1 MTAVLTYLIAF
12 VVLISVITIIHESG
26 HFFAARIC
34 RVKVLD
40 FSIGMGPSILQK
52 QDKLQTNYNIR
63 ILPIGGFVQMLG
75 EGENS
80 SEKDSFQSKPYHQ
93 RLFIVLAGPMA
104 NFILAFIIF
113 AGLNL
118 YGIQEISSD
127 IGQVKKDSPA
137 YNAGIVPG
145 TKIKRIDESFV
156 ETRMEVQSALLRRL
170 GETGNINIETE
181 DSQGATSSHQIY
193 ISEWLKGQ
201 EPNDLMRDLGMY
213 LPSEIIIAQMTENGP
228 AENSGLMIGD
238 KINAI
243 DFNEI
248 QSWEDLKFFI
258 NLSEG
263 KEILVSISRNNS
275 NYDYLVQPE
284 YRESPEAAWLI
295 GIAANL
301 KILPSSI
308 IKKRYGLFEG
318 SVKALKDTYSK
329 SAESLIFLKKMVQ
342 GLISPKNLGGPVMI
356 GQYAGDSIKYGGLFS
371 FLMLMALISIGLGI
385 INLLP
390 IPVLDGGQAVMMTLE
405 KIKGSPLSENFVGI
419 SHRLGIAFIV
429 CLMIFTFFNDLSRI
443 FCIEFKTISFVSFAT
458 VAKYI
463 SIIKENRASYRSS
476 ILADR

>member
-1 MTAVLTYLIAF
+1 MTAFLIYLIAF

-52 QDKLQTNYNIR
+52 QDRHQTNYNIR

-80 SEKDSFQSKPYHQ
+80 AEKDSFQSKPYHQ

-104 NFILAFIIF
+104 NFILAFMIF

-137 YNAGIVPG
+137 YNAGIESG
-145 TKIKRIDESFV
+145 TKIKRIDESFI

-170 GETGNINIETE
+170 GETGIINIETE
-181 DSQGATSSHQIY
+181 DFQGTTSLHQIY

-258 NLSEG
+258 NSSEG

-275 NYDYLVQPE
+275 NFDYLVQPE
-284 YRESPEAAWLI
+284 YRESPEPAWLI

-308 IKKRYGLFEG
+308 IKKRYGLLEG
-318 SVKALKDTYSK
+318 SVKAFKDTYSK
-329 SAESLIFLKKMVQ
+329 SVESLIFLKKMVQ
-342 GLISPKNLGGPVMI
+342 GLISPRNLGGPVMI

-419 SHRLGIAFIV
+419 SYRLGIAFIV

-443 FCIEFKTISFVSFAT
+443 F
-458 VAKYI
+458 
-463 SIIKENRASYRSS
+463 
-476 ILADR
+476 

>member
-1 MTAVLTYLIAF
+1 MIAVLTYLISF

-34 RVKVLD
+34 KVKILD
-40 FSIGMGPSILQK
+40 FSIGMGPSIFQK
-52 QDKLQTNYNIR
+52 EDKHQTNYNLR

-75 EGENS
+75 EGDDS
-80 SEKDSFQSKPYHQ
+80 SERDSFQSKPYYK

-127 IGQVKKDSPA
+127 IGQVKKDSLA
-137 YNAGIVPG
+137 HNAGIKSG
-145 TKIKRIDESFV
+145 TTIISIDDSDV

-170 GETGNINIETE
+170 GETGIINIETS
-181 DSQGATSSHQIY
+181 DFQGITSSHQIY
-193 ISEWLKGQ
+193 ISDWLIGQ
-201 EPNDLMRDLGMY
+201 EPNDLMKDLGMY
-213 LPSEIIIAQMTENGP
+213 LPSEIIIAQLTENGP
-228 AENSGLMIGD
+228 AANSGLKIGD

-248 QSWEDLKFFI
+248 QSWEDLKVFI
-258 NLSEG
+258 NSSQG

-275 NYDYLVQPE
+275 NFDYVVQPE
-284 YRESPEAAWLI
+284 FNQSPEAQWLI

-308 IKKRYGLFEG
+308 IKKRYGFFEG
-318 SVKALKDTYSK
+318 SIKALKDTYSK
-329 SAESLIFLKKMVQ
+329 SAESIIFLKKMVQ
-342 GLISPKNLGGPVMI
+342 GLISPRNLGGPVMI

-419 SHRLGIAFIV
+419 THRLGIAFIV

-443 FCIEFKTISFVSFAT
+443 F
-458 VAKYI
+458 
-463 SIIKENRASYRSS
+463 
-476 ILADR
+476 

>member
-52 QDKLQTNYNIR
+52 QDKHQTNYNIR
-63 ILPIGGFVQMLG
+63 VLPIGGFVQMLG
-75 EGENS
+75 EGESS

-113 AGLNL
+113 AGLNI

-137 YNAGIVPG
+137 YNAGIESG

-170 GETGNINIETE
+170 GETGIINIETE
-181 DSQGATSSHQIY
+181 DFQGTTSSHQIY

-258 NLSEG
+258 NSSEG

-275 NYDYLVQPE
+275 NFDYLVQPE
-284 YRESPEAAWLI
+284 YRESPEPAWLI

-308 IKKRYGLFEG
+308 IKKRYGLLEG

-342 GLISPKNLGGPVMI
+342 GLISPRNLGGPVMI

-419 SHRLGIAFIV
+419 SYRLGIAFIV

-443 FCIEFKTISFVSFAT
+443 F
-458 VAKYI
+458 
-463 SIIKENRASYRSS
+463 
-476 ILADR
+476 

>member
-52 QDKLQTNYNIR
+52 QDKHQTNYNIR

-75 EGENS
+75 EGESS

-113 AGLNL
+113 AGLNI

-137 YNAGIVPG
+137 YNAGIESG
-145 TKIKRIDESFV
+145 TKIKSIDESFV

-170 GETGNINIETE
+170 GETGIINIETE
-181 DSQGATSSHQIY
+181 DFQGVTSSHQIY
-193 ISEWLKGQ
+193 ISEWLKGE

-258 NLSEG
+258 NSSEG

-275 NYDYLVQPE
+275 NFDYLVQPE
-284 YRESPEAAWLI
+284 YKDSPEPAWLI

-308 IKKRYGLFEG
+308 VKKRYGLLEG
-318 SVKALKDTYSK
+318 SVKAFKDTYSK
-329 SAESLIFLKKMVQ
+329 SVESLIFLKKMVQ
-342 GLISPKNLGGPVMI
+342 GLISPRNLGGPVMI

-419 SHRLGIAFIV
+419 SYRLGIAFIV

-443 FCIEFKTISFVSFAT
+443 F
-458 VAKYI
+458 
-463 SIIKENRASYRSS
+463 
-476 ILADR
+476 

>member
-1 MTAVLTYLIAF
+1 MTTVLTYLISF

-26 HFFAARIC
+26 HFFAARIFK
-34 RVKVLD
+34 VKVLD
-40 FSIGMGPSILQK
+40 FSIGMGPSIFQK
-52 QDKLQTNYNIR
+52 KDKYQTNYNLR

-75 EGENS
+75 EGEDS
-80 SEKDSFQSKPYHQ
+80 SERDSFQSKSYYQ
-93 RLFIVLAGPMA
+93 RLLIVLAGPMA

-113 AGLNL
+113 AGLNF

-137 YNAGIVPG
+137 YNAGIKTG
-145 TKIKRIDESFV
+145 TRIISIDDSEV

-170 GETGNINIETE
+170 GETGIINIETS
-181 DSQGATSSHQIY
+181 DSQGITSSYQIY
-193 ISEWLKGQ
+193 ISDWLIGQ
-201 EPNDLMRDLGMY
+201 EPNDLMKDLGMY
-213 LPSEIIIAQMTENGP
+213 LPSEIIIAQLTENGP
-228 AENSGLMIGD
+228 AANSGLKIGD

-258 NLSEG
+258 NSSEG

-275 NYDYLVQPE
+275 NFDYVVQPKLNQ
-284 YRESPEAAWLI
+284 SPEAQWLI

-308 IKKRYGLFEG
+308 MKKRYGFFEG
-318 SVKALKDTYSK
+318 SIKALKDTYSK
-329 SAESLIFLKKMVQ
+329 SSESLIFLKKMIQ
-342 GLISPKNLGGPVMI
+342 GLISPRNLGGPVMI

-390 IPVLDGGQAVMMTLE
+390 IPVLDGGQAVLMTLE

-419 SHRLGIAFIV
+419 THRLGIAFIL

-443 FCIEFKTISFVSFAT
+443 FT
-458 VAKYI
+458 
-463 SIIKENRASYRSS
+463 
-476 ILADR
+476 

>member
-52 QDKLQTNYNIR
+52 QDKHQTNYNIR

-75 EGENS
+75 EGESS

-113 AGLNL
+113 AGLNI

-137 YNAGIVPG
+137 YNAGIESG

-170 GETGNINIETE
+170 GETGIINIETE
-181 DSQGATSSHQIY
+181 DFQGTTSSHQIY

-258 NLSEG
+258 NSSEG

-275 NYDYLVQPE
+275 NFDYLVQPE

-308 IKKRYGLFEG
+308 IKKRYGLLEG
-318 SVKALKDTYSK
+318 SVKAFKDTYSK

-342 GLISPKNLGGPVMI
+342 GLISPRNLGGPVMI

-419 SHRLGIAFIV
+419 SYRLGIAFIV

-443 FCIEFKTISFVSFAT
+443 F
-458 VAKYI
+458 
-463 SIIKENRASYRSS
+463 
-476 ILADR
+476 

>member
-1 MTAVLTYLIAF
+1 MTAVLTYLTAF

-52 QDKLQTNYNIR
+52 QDKHQINYNIR

-137 YNAGIVPG
+137 YNAGIESG

-170 GETGNINIETE
+170 GETGIINIETV
-181 DSQGATSSHQIY
+181 DFQGAPSSHQIY

-228 AENSGLMIGD
+228 AENSGLMVGD

-258 NLSEG
+258 NSSEG

-275 NYDYLVQPE
+275 NFDYLVQPE

-308 IKKRYGLFEG
+308 IKKRYSLLEG
-318 SVKALKDTYSK
+318 SIKALKDTYSK
-329 SAESLIFLKKMVQ
+329 SAESLIFLKKIVQ
-342 GLISPKNLGGPVMI
+342 GLISPRNLGGPVMI

-419 SHRLGIAFIV
+419 SYRLGIAFIV

-443 FCIEFKTISFVSFAT
+443 F
-458 VAKYI
+458 
-463 SIIKENRASYRSS
+463 
-476 ILADR
+476 

>member
-26 HFFAARIC
+26 HFFAARVC

-40 FSIGMGPSILQK
+40 FSVGMGPSIFQK
-52 QDKLQTNYNIR
+52 QDKYQTNYNIR

-75 EGENS
+75 EGEKF
-80 SEKDSFQSKPYHQ
+80 SEKDSFQSKSYYQ

-113 AGLNL
+113 VGLNL

-137 YNAGIVPG
+137 YNAGIESG
-145 TKIKRIDESFV
+145 TKIIRIDEFFV

-170 GETGNINIETE
+170 GETGIINIETE
-181 DSQGATSSHQIY
+181 DFQGTNSSHQIY

-228 AENSGLMIGD
+228 AANSGLMIGD
-238 KINAI
+238 RINAI

-248 QSWEDLKFFI
+248 KSWEDLKFFI
-258 NLSEG
+258 NSSEG

-275 NYDYLVQPE
+275 NFDYVIQPE
-284 YRESPEAAWLI
+284 YKESPEAAWLI

-308 IKKRYGLFEG
+308 IKKRYGLVEG

-329 SAESLIFLKKMVQ
+329 SAESLIFLKKMIQ
-342 GLISPKNLGGPVMI
+342 GLISPRNLGGPVMI

-390 IPVLDGGQAVMMTLE
+390 IPVLDGGQVVMMTLE

-419 SHRLGIAFIV
+419 TYRLGIAFIV

-443 FCIEFKTISFVSFAT
+443 F
-458 VAKYI
+458 
-463 SIIKENRASYRSS
+463 
-476 ILADR
+476 

>member
-26 HFFAARIC
+26 HFFAARVC
-34 RVKVLD
+34 KVKVLD
-40 FSIGMGPSILQK
+40 FSVGMGPSIFQK
-52 QDKLQTNYNIR
+52 QDKYQTNYNIR

-80 SEKDSFQSKPYHQ
+80 SEKDSFQSKSYYQ

-113 AGLNL
+113 VGLNL

-137 YNAGIVPG
+137 YNAGIESG
-145 TKIKRIDESFV
+145 TKLIRIDESFV

-170 GETGNINIETE
+170 GETGIINIETE
-181 DSQGATSSHQIY
+181 DFQGTTSSHQIY
-193 ISEWLKGQ
+193 ISDWLKGQ

-228 AENSGLMIGD
+228 AANSGLMIGD
-238 KINAI
+238 RINAI

-248 QSWEDLKFFI
+248 KSWEDLKFFI
-258 NLSEG
+258 NSSEG

-275 NYDYLVQPE
+275 NFDYVIQPE
-284 YRESPEAAWLI
+284 YKESPEAAWLI

-308 IKKRYGLFEG
+308 IKKRYGLVEG

-342 GLISPKNLGGPVMI
+342 GLISPRNLGGPVMI

-390 IPVLDGGQAVMMTLE
+390 IPVLDGGQVVMMTLE

-419 SHRLGIAFIV
+419 TYRLGIAFIV

-443 FCIEFKTISFVSFAT
+443 F
-458 VAKYI
+458 
-463 SIIKENRASYRSS
+463 
-476 ILADR
+476 

>member
-1 MTAVLTYLIAF
+1 MTAVLIYLIAF

-52 QDKLQTNYNIR
+52 QDKHQTNYNIR

-75 EGENS
+75 EGES
-80 SEKDSFQSKPYHQ
+80 SAEKDSFQSKPYHQ

-113 AGLNL
+113 AGLNI

-137 YNAGIVPG
+137 YNAGIESG

-170 GETGNINIETE
+170 GETGIINIETE
-181 DSQGATSSHQIY
+181 DFRGVTSSHQIY

-213 LPSEIIIAQMTENGP
+213 LPSEIIISQMTENGP

-258 NLSEG
+258 NSSEG

-275 NYDYLVQPE
+275 NFDYLVQPE

-342 GLISPKNLGGPVMI
+342 GLISPRNLGGPVMI

-371 FLMLMALISIGLGI
+371 FLTLMALISIGLGI

-419 SHRLGIAFIV
+419 SYRLGIAFIV

-443 FCIEFKTISFVSFAT
+443 F
-458 VAKYI
+458 
-463 SIIKENRASYRSS
+463 
-476 ILADR
+476 

>member
-52 QDKLQTNYNIR
+52 QDKHHTNYNIR

-104 NFILAFIIF
+104 NFILAFMIF

-137 YNAGIVPG
+137 YNAGIESG

-170 GETGNINIETE
+170 GETGIINIETE
-181 DSQGATSSHQIY
+181 DFQGTTSSHQIY

-258 NLSEG
+258 NSSEG

-275 NYDYLVQPE
+275 NFDYLVQPE
-284 YRESPEAAWLI
+284 YRESPEPAWLI

-308 IKKRYGLFEG
+308 IKKRYGLLEG
-318 SVKALKDTYSK
+318 SVKAFKDTYSK

-342 GLISPKNLGGPVMI
+342 GLISPRNLGGPVMI

-419 SHRLGIAFIV
+419 SYRLGIAFIV

-443 FCIEFKTISFVSFAT
+443 F
-458 VAKYI
+458 
-463 SIIKENRASYRSS
+463 
-476 ILADR
+476 

>member
-52 QDKLQTNYNIR
+52 QDKHQTNYNIR

-80 SEKDSFQSKPYHQ
+80 AEKDSFQSKPYHQ

-104 NFILAFIIF
+104 NFILAFMIF

-137 YNAGIVPG
+137 YNAGIESG

-170 GETGNINIETE
+170 GETGIINIETE
-181 DSQGATSSHQIY
+181 DFRGATSSHQIY

-258 NLSEG
+258 NSSEG

-275 NYDYLVQPE
+275 NFDYLVQPE
-284 YRESPEAAWLI
+284 YRESPEPAWLI

-308 IKKRYGLFEG
+308 IKKRYGLLEG
-318 SVKALKDTYSK
+318 SVKAFKDTYSK
-329 SAESLIFLKKMVQ
+329 SVESLIFLKKMVQ
-342 GLISPKNLGGPVMI
+342 GLISPEI
-356 GQYAGDSIKYGGLFS
+356 
-371 FLMLMALISIGLGI
+371 
-385 INLLP
+385 
-390 IPVLDGGQAVMMTLE
+390 
-405 KIKGSPLSENFVGI
+405 
-419 SHRLGIAFIV
+419 
-429 CLMIFTFFNDLSRI
+429 
-443 FCIEFKTISFVSFAT
+443 
-458 VAKYI
+458 
-463 SIIKENRASYRSS
+463 
-476 ILADR
+476 

>member
-52 QDKLQTNYNIR
+52 QDKHQTNYNIR

-80 SEKDSFQSKPYHQ
+80 AEKDSFQSKPYHQ
-93 RLFIVLAGPMA
+93 RLFIVLAGPLA

-113 AGLNL
+113 AGLNI

-137 YNAGIVPG
+137 YNAGIESG

-170 GETGNINIETE
+170 GETGIINIETE
-181 DSQGATSSHQIY
+181 DFQGDTSSHQIY

-258 NLSEG
+258 NSSEG

-275 NYDYLVQPE
+275 NFDYLVQPE
-284 YRESPEAAWLI
+284 YRESPEPAWLI

-308 IKKRYGLFEG
+308 IKKRYGLLEG
-318 SVKALKDTYSK
+318 SVKAFKDTYSK
-329 SAESLIFLKKMVQ
+329 STESLIFLKKMVQ
-342 GLISPKNLGGPVMI
+342 GLISPRNLGGPVMI

-371 FLMLMALISIGLGI
+371 FLTLMALISIGLGI

-405 KIKGSPLSENFVGI
+405 KIKGSPFSENFVGI
-419 SHRLGIAFIV
+419 SYRLGTAFIV

-443 FCIEFKTISFVSFAT
+443 F
-458 VAKYI
+458 
-463 SIIKENRASYRSS
+463 
-476 ILADR
+476 

>member
-1 MTAVLTYLIAF
+1 MTTVLIYLIAF

-52 QDKLQTNYNIR
+52 QDKHQTNYNIR

-75 EGENS
+75 EGESS

-113 AGLNL
+113 TGLNL

-137 YNAGIVPG
+137 YNAGIESG

-170 GETGNINIETE
+170 GETGIINIETE
-181 DSQGATSSHQIY
+181 DFQGATSSHQIY
-193 ISEWLKGQ
+193 ISEWLKGK

-258 NLSEG
+258 NSSEG

-275 NYDYLVQPE
+275 NFDYLVQPE
-284 YRESPEAAWLI
+284 YRESPEPAWLI

-308 IKKRYGLFEG
+308 IKKRYGLLEG
-318 SVKALKDTYSK
+318 TVKAFKDTYSK

-342 GLISPKNLGGPVMI
+342 GLISPRNLGGPIMI

-419 SHRLGIAFIV
+419 SYRLGIAFIV

-443 FCIEFKTISFVSFAT
+443 F
-458 VAKYI
+458 
-463 SIIKENRASYRSS
+463 
-476 ILADR
+476 

>member
-1 MTAVLTYLIAF
+1 MTAVLIYLIAF

-52 QDKLQTNYNIR
+52 QDKHQTNYNIR

-80 SEKDSFQSKPYHQ
+80 AEKDSFQSKPYHQ

-113 AGLNL
+113 AGLNI

-137 YNAGIVPG
+137 YNAGIESG

-170 GETGNINIETE
+170 GETGIINIETE
-181 DSQGATSSHQIY
+181 DFQGVTSSHQIY
-193 ISEWLKGQ
+193 ISEWLKGE

-258 NLSEG
+258 NSSEG

-275 NYDYLVQPE
+275 NFDYLVQPE
-284 YRESPEAAWLI
+284 YRESPEPAWLI

-308 IKKRYGLFEG
+308 IKKRYGLLEG
-318 SVKALKDTYSK
+318 SVKAFKDTYSK
-329 SAESLIFLKKMVQ
+329 SVESLIFLKKMVQ
-342 GLISPKNLGGPVMI
+342 GLISPRNLGGPVMI

-419 SHRLGIAFIV
+419 SYRLGIAFIV

-443 FCIEFKTISFVSFAT
+443 F
-458 VAKYI
+458 
-463 SIIKENRASYRSS
+463 
-476 ILADR
+476 

>member
-1 MTAVLTYLIAF
+1 MTAVLIYLIAF

-52 QDKLQTNYNIR
+52 QDKHQTNYNIR

-80 SEKDSFQSKPYHQ
+80 AEKDSFQSKPYHQ

-104 NFILAFIIF
+104 NFILAFMIF

-137 YNAGIVPG
+137 YNAGIESG

-170 GETGNINIETE
+170 GETGIINIETE
-181 DSQGATSSHQIY
+181 DFQGTTSLHQIY

-258 NLSEG
+258 NSSEG

-275 NYDYLVQPE
+275 NFDYLVQPE
-284 YRESPEAAWLI
+284 YRESPEPAWLI

-308 IKKRYGLFEG
+308 IKKRYGLLEG
-318 SVKALKDTYSK
+318 SVKAFKDTYSK
-329 SAESLIFLKKMVQ
+329 SIESLIFLKKMVQ
-342 GLISPKNLGGPVMI
+342 GLISPRNLGGPVMI

-419 SHRLGIAFIV
+419 SYRLGIAFIV

-443 FCIEFKTISFVSFAT
+443 F
-458 VAKYI
+458 
-463 SIIKENRASYRSS
+463 
-476 ILADR
+476 

>member
-40 FSIGMGPSILQK
+40 FSIGMGPSIIQK
-52 QDKLQTNYNIR
+52 QDRHQTNYNIR

-75 EGENS
+75 EGESS

-127 IGQVKKDSPA
+127 IGQVKKDSLA
-137 YNAGIVPG
+137 YNAGIQSG
-145 TKIKRIDESFV
+145 TKIIRIDKSFV

-170 GETGNINIETE
+170 GETGIINIETV
-181 DSQGATSSHQIY
+181 DFQGTTSSHQIY

-213 LPSEIIIAQMTENGP
+213 LPSEIIIAQITENGP

-238 KINAI
+238 KINSI

-258 NLSEG
+258 NSSQG
-263 KEILVSISRNNS
+263 KDILISISRNNL
-275 NYDYLVQPE
+275 NLDYLVQPE
-284 YRESPEAAWLI
+284 YRESPEDAWLI

-301 KILPSSI
+301 KVLPSSI
-308 IKKRYGLFEG
+308 IKKRYSLFEG
-318 SVKALKDTYSK
+318 SVKAFKDTYSK
-329 SAESLIFLKKMVQ
+329 SAESLIFLKKIVQ
-342 GLISPKNLGGPVMI
+342 GLISPRNLGGPVMI

-419 SHRLGIAFIV
+419 SYRLGIAFIV

-443 FCIEFKTISFVSFAT
+443 F
-458 VAKYI
+458 
-463 SIIKENRASYRSS
+463 
-476 ILADR
+476 

>member
-1 MTAVLTYLIAF
+1 MTAVLIYLIAF

-52 QDKLQTNYNIR
+52 QDKHQTNYNIR

-75 EGENS
+75 EGESS

-113 AGLNL
+113 AGLNI

-137 YNAGIVPG
+137 YNAGIESG

-170 GETGNINIETE
+170 GETGIINIETE
-181 DSQGATSSHQIY
+181 DFQGVTSSHQIY
-193 ISEWLKGQ
+193 ISEWLKGE

-258 NLSEG
+258 NSSEG

-275 NYDYLVQPE
+275 NFDYLVQPE
-284 YRESPEAAWLI
+284 YRESPEPAWLI

-308 IKKRYGLFEG
+308 IKKRYGLLEG
-318 SVKALKDTYSK
+318 SVKAFKDTYSK

-342 GLISPKNLGGPVMI
+342 GLISPRNLGGPVMI

-419 SHRLGIAFIV
+419 SYRLGIAFIV

-443 FCIEFKTISFVSFAT
+443 F
-458 VAKYI
+458 
-463 SIIKENRASYRSS
+463 
-476 ILADR
+476 

>member
-75 EGENS
+75 EGESS

-113 AGLNL
+113 AGLNI

-137 YNAGIVPG
+137 YNAGIESG
-145 TKIKRIDESFV
+145 TKIKSIDESFV

-170 GETGNINIETE
+170 GETGIINIETE
-181 DSQGATSSHQIY
+181 DFRGSTSSHQIY
-193 ISEWLKGQ
+193 ISEWLKGE

-213 LPSEIIIAQMTENGP
+213 LPSEIIIAQITENGP

-258 NLSEG
+258 NSSEG

-275 NYDYLVQPE
+275 NFDYLVQPE
-284 YRESPEAAWLI
+284 YRESPEPAWLI

-308 IKKRYGLFEG
+308 IKKRYGLLEG
-318 SVKALKDTYSK
+318 SVKAFKDTYSK

-342 GLISPKNLGGPVMI
+342 GLISPRNLGGPVMI

-419 SHRLGIAFIV
+419 SYRLGIAFIV

-443 FCIEFKTISFVSFAT
+443 F
-458 VAKYI
+458 
-463 SIIKENRASYRSS
+463 
-476 ILADR
+476 

>member
-1 MTAVLTYLIAF
+1 MTAVLIYLIAF

-52 QDKLQTNYNIR
+52 QDKHQTNYNIR

-75 EGENS
+75 EGESS

-113 AGLNL
+113 TGLNI

-137 YNAGIVPG
+137 YNAGIESG

-170 GETGNINIETE
+170 GETGIINIETE
-181 DSQGATSSHQIY
+181 DFQGVTSSHQIY

-258 NLSEG
+258 NSSEG

-275 NYDYLVQPE
+275 NFDYLVQPE
-284 YRESPEAAWLI
+284 YRESPEPAWLI

-308 IKKRYGLFEG
+308 IKKRYGLLEG
-318 SVKALKDTYSK
+318 SVKAFKDTYSK
-329 SAESLIFLKKMVQ
+329 SVESLIFLKKMVQ
-342 GLISPKNLGGPVMI
+342 GLISPRNLGGPVMI

-405 KIKGSPLSENFVGI
+405 KIKGSPLSENFIGI
-419 SHRLGIAFIV
+419 SYRLGIAF
-429 CLMIFTFFNDLSRI
+429 LSLI
-443 FCIEFKTISFVSFAT
+443 HI
-458 VAKYI
+458 
-463 SIIKENRASYRSS
+463 
-476 ILADR
+476 

>member
-1 MTAVLTYLIAF
+1 MTAVLIYLIAF

-52 QDKLQTNYNIR
+52 QDKHQTNYNIR

-80 SEKDSFQSKPYHQ
+80 AEKDSFQSKPYHQ

-113 AGLNL
+113 AGLNI

-137 YNAGIVPG
+137 YNAGIESG

-170 GETGNINIETE
+170 GETGIINIETE
-181 DSQGATSSHQIY
+181 DFQGVTSSHQIY

-258 NLSEG
+258 NSSEG

-275 NYDYLVQPE
+275 NFDYLVQPE
-284 YRESPEAAWLI
+284 YRESPEPAWLI

-308 IKKRYGLFEG
+308 IKKRYGLLEG
-318 SVKALKDTYSK
+318 SVKAFKDTYSK
-329 SAESLIFLKKMVQ
+329 SVESLIFLKKMVQ
-342 GLISPKNLGGPVMI
+342 GLISPRNLGGPVMI

-419 SHRLGIAFIV
+419 SYRLGIAFIV

-443 FCIEFKTISFVSFAT
+443 F
-458 VAKYI
+458 
-463 SIIKENRASYRSS
+463 
-476 ILADR
+476 

>member
-75 EGENS
+75 EGESS

-170 GETGNINIETE
+170 GETGIINIETV
-181 DSQGATSSHQIY
+181 DFQGATSLHQIY

-443 FCIEFKTISFVSFAT
+443 F
-458 VAKYI
+458 
-463 SIIKENRASYRSS
+463 
-476 ILADR
+476 

>member
-26 HFFAARIC
+26 HFFAARVC

-40 FSIGMGPSILQK
+40 FSVGMGPSIFQK
-52 QDKLQTNYNIR
+52 QDKYQTNYNIR

-75 EGENS
+75 EGENCF
-80 SEKDSFQSKPYHQ
+80 EKDSFQSKSYYQ

-113 AGLNL
+113 VGLNL

-137 YNAGIVPG
+137 YNAGIESG
-145 TKIKRIDESFV
+145 TKLIRIDESFV

-170 GETGNINIETE
+170 GETGIINIETE
-181 DSQGATSSHQIY
+181 DFQGTTSSHQIY
-193 ISEWLKGQ
+193 ISDWLKGQ

-213 LPSEIIIAQMTENGP
+213 LPAEIIIAQMTENGP
-228 AENSGLMIGD
+228 AANSGLMIGD
-238 KINAI
+238 RINAI

-248 QSWEDLKFFI
+248 KSWEDLKFFI
-258 NLSEG
+258 NSSEG

-275 NYDYLVQPE
+275 NLDYVIQPE
-284 YRESPEAAWLI
+284 YKESPEAAWLI

-308 IKKRYGLFEG
+308 IKKRYGLVEG

-342 GLISPKNLGGPVMI
+342 GLISPRNLGGPVMI

-390 IPVLDGGQAVMMTLE
+390 IPVLDGGQVVMMTLE

-419 SHRLGIAFIV
+419 TYRLGIAFIA

-443 FCIEFKTISFVSFAT
+443 F
-458 VAKYI
+458 
-463 SIIKENRASYRSS
+463 
-476 ILADR
+476 

>member
-1 MTAVLTYLIAF
+1 MTAVLIYLIAF

-52 QDKLQTNYNIR
+52 QDKHQTNYNIR

-75 EGENS
+75 EGESS

-113 AGLNL
+113 TGLNI

-137 YNAGIVPG
+137 YNAGIESG

-170 GETGNINIETE
+170 GETGIINIETE
-181 DSQGATSSHQIY
+181 DFQGVTSSHQIY

-201 EPNDLMRDLGMY
+201 EPNDLMRDLGMN

-248 QSWEDLKFFI
+248 QSWEDLKFII
-258 NLSEG
+258 NSSEG

-275 NYDYLVQPE
+275 NFDYLVQPE
-284 YRESPEAAWLI
+284 YRESPEPAWLI

-308 IKKRYGLFEG
+308 IKKRYGLLEG
-318 SVKALKDTYSK
+318 SVKAFKDTYSK
-329 SAESLIFLKKMVQ
+329 SVESLIFLKKMVQ
-342 GLISPKNLGGPVMI
+342 GLISPRNLGGPVMI

-419 SHRLGIAFIV
+419 SYRLGIAFIV

-443 FCIEFKTISFVSFAT
+443 F
-458 VAKYI
+458 
-463 SIIKENRASYRSS
+463 
-476 ILADR
+476 

>member
-1 MTAVLTYLIAF
+1 MTAVLIYLIAF

-52 QDKLQTNYNIR
+52 QDKHQTNYNIR

-75 EGENS
+75 EGESS

-113 AGLNL
+113 AGLNI

-137 YNAGIVPG
+137 YNAGIESG

-170 GETGNINIETE
+170 GETGIINIETE
-181 DSQGATSSHQIY
+181 DFQGATSSHQIY
-193 ISEWLKGQ
+193 IYEWLKGQ

-258 NLSEG
+258 NSSEG

-275 NYDYLVQPE
+275 NFDYLVQPE
-284 YRESPEAAWLI
+284 YRESPEPAWLI

-308 IKKRYGLFEG
+308 IKKRYGLLEG
-318 SVKALKDTYSK
+318 SVKAFKDTYSK

-342 GLISPKNLGGPVMI
+342 GLISPRNLGGPVMI

-419 SHRLGIAFIV
+419 SYRLGIAFIV

-443 FCIEFKTISFVSFAT
+443 F
-458 VAKYI
+458 
-463 SIIKENRASYRSS
+463 
-476 ILADR
+476 

>member
-1 MTAVLTYLIAF
+1 MTAFLIYLIAF

-52 QDKLQTNYNIR
+52 QDKHQTNYNIR

-80 SEKDSFQSKPYHQ
+80 AEKDSFQSKPYHQ

-104 NFILAFIIF
+104 NFILAFMIF

-137 YNAGIVPG
+137 YNAGIESG

-170 GETGNINIETE
+170 GETGIINIETE
-181 DSQGATSSHQIY
+181 DFQGSTSSHQIY

-258 NLSEG
+258 NSSEG

-275 NYDYLVQPE
+275 NFDYLVQPE
-284 YRESPEAAWLI
+284 YRESPEPAWLI

-308 IKKRYGLFEG
+308 IKKRYGLLEG
-318 SVKALKDTYSK
+318 SVKAFKDTYSK
-329 SAESLIFLKKMVQ
+329 SVESLIFLKKMVQ
-342 GLISPKNLGGPVMI
+342 GLISPRNLGGPVMI

-419 SHRLGIAFIV
+419 SYRLGIAFIV

-443 FCIEFKTISFVSFAT
+443 F
-458 VAKYI
+458 
-463 SIIKENRASYRSS
+463 
-476 ILADR
+476 

>member
-1 MTAVLTYLIAF
+1 MTAVLIYLIAF

-52 QDKLQTNYNIR
+52 QDKHQTNYNIR

-75 EGENS
+75 EGESS

-113 AGLNL
+113 AGLNI

-137 YNAGIVPG
+137 YNAGIESG

-170 GETGNINIETE
+170 GETGIINIETE
-181 DSQGATSSHQIY
+181 DFQGTTSSHQIY

-258 NLSEG
+258 NSSEG

-275 NYDYLVQPE
+275 NFDYLVQPE
-284 YRESPEAAWLI
+284 YRESPEPAWLI

-308 IKKRYGLFEG
+308 IKKRYGLLEG
-318 SVKALKDTYSK
+318 SVKAFKDTYSK
-329 SAESLIFLKKMVQ
+329 SVESLIFLKKMVQ
-342 GLISPKNLGGPVMI
+342 GLISPRNLGGPVMI

-419 SHRLGIAFIV
+419 SYRLGIAFIV

-443 FCIEFKTISFVSFAT
+443 F
-458 VAKYI
+458 
-463 SIIKENRASYRSS
+463 
-476 ILADR
+476 

>member
-1 MTAVLTYLIAF
+1 MTAVLIYLIAF

-52 QDKLQTNYNIR
+52 QDKHQTNYNIR

-75 EGENS
+75 EGESS

-113 AGLNL
+113 AGLNI

-137 YNAGIVPG
+137 YNAGIESG

-170 GETGNINIETE
+170 GETGIINIETE
-181 DSQGATSSHQIY
+181 DFQGTTSSHQIY
-193 ISEWLKGQ
+193 ISEWLKGE

-213 LPSEIIIAQMTENGP
+213 LPSEIIIAQITENGP

-258 NLSEG
+258 NSSEG

-275 NYDYLVQPE
+275 NFDYLVKPE
-284 YRESPEAAWLI
+284 YRESPEPAWLI

-308 IKKRYGLFEG
+308 IKKRYGLLEG

-329 SAESLIFLKKMVQ
+329 SAESLIFLKKMIQ
-342 GLISPKNLGGPVMI
+342 GLISPRNLGGPVMI

-419 SHRLGIAFIV
+419 SYRLGIAFIV

-443 FCIEFKTISFVSFAT
+443 F
-458 VAKYI
+458 
-463 SIIKENRASYRSS
+463 
-476 ILADR
+476 

>member
-52 QDKLQTNYNIR
+52 QDKHQTNYNIR
-63 ILPIGGFVQMLG
+63 ILPIGGFLQMLG

-80 SEKDSFQSKPYHQ
+80 TEKDSFQSKPYHQ

-137 YNAGIVPG
+137 YNAGIESG

-170 GETGNINIETE
+170 GETGIINIETVGF
-181 DSQGATSSHQIY
+181 QGATSSHQIY
-193 ISEWLKGQ
+193 ISEWLKGK

-258 NLSEG
+258 NSSEG

-275 NYDYLVQPE
+275 NFDYLVQPE
-284 YRESPEAAWLI
+284 YRESPEDAWLI

-308 IKKRYGLFEG
+308 IKKRYGLLEG
-318 SVKALKDTYSK
+318 SVKAFKDTYSK

-342 GLISPKNLGGPVMI
+342 GLISPRNLGGPVMI

-371 FLMLMALISIGLGI
+371 FLMLMALINFGLGI

-390 IPVLDGGQAVMMTLE
+390 IPVQDGGQAVMRTLE

-419 SHRLGIAFIV
+419 SYRLGIAFIV
-429 CLMIFTFFNDLSRI
+429 CLMIFTFINDLSRI
-443 FCIEFKTISFVSFAT
+443 F
-458 VAKYI
+458 
-463 SIIKENRASYRSS
+463 
-476 ILADR
+476 

>member
-1 MTAVLTYLIAF
+1 MTAVLIYLIAF

-52 QDKLQTNYNIR
+52 QDKHQTNYNIR

-80 SEKDSFQSKPYHQ
+80 AEKDSFQSKPYHQ

-113 AGLNL
+113 AGLNI

-137 YNAGIVPG
+137 YNAGIESG

-170 GETGNINIETE
+170 GETGIINIETV
-181 DSQGATSSHQIY
+181 DFQGATSMHQIY

-258 NLSEG
+258 NSSEG

-275 NYDYLVQPE
+275 NFDYLVQPE

-308 IKKRYGLFEG
+308 IKKRYGLLEG
-318 SVKALKDTYSK
+318 SVKAFKDTYSK
-329 SAESLIFLKKMVQ
+329 SVESLIFLKKMVQ
-342 GLISPKNLGGPVMI
+342 GLISPRNLGGPVMI

-419 SHRLGIAFIV
+419 SYRLGIAFIV

-443 FCIEFKTISFVSFAT
+443 F
-458 VAKYI
+458 
-463 SIIKENRASYRSS
+463 
-476 ILADR
+476 

>member
-1 MTAVLTYLIAF
+1 MTAVLTYLTAF

-52 QDKLQTNYNIR
+52 QDKHQINYNIR

-137 YNAGIVPG
+137 YNAGIESG

-170 GETGNINIETE
+170 GETGIINIETL
-181 DSQGATSSHQIY
+181 DFQGAPSSHQIY

-228 AENSGLMIGD
+228 AENSGLMVGD

-258 NLSEG
+258 NSSEG

-275 NYDYLVQPE
+275 NFDYLVQPE

-308 IKKRYGLFEG
+308 IKKRYSLLEG
-318 SVKALKDTYSK
+318 SIKALKDTYSK
-329 SAESLIFLKKMVQ
+329 SAESLIFLKKIVQ
-342 GLISPKNLGGPVMI
+342 GLISPRNLGGPVMI

-419 SHRLGIAFIV
+419 SYRLGIAFIV

-443 FCIEFKTISFVSFAT
+443 F
-458 VAKYI
+458 
-463 SIIKENRASYRSS
+463 
-476 ILADR
+476 